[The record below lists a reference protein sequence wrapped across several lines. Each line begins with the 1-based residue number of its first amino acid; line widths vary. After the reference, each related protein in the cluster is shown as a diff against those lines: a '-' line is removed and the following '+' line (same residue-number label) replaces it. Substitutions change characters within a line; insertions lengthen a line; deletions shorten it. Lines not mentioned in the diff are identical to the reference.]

1 MSSVLHLKS
10 HHQEMEKMAEQESP
24 EYTFSHKHRKI
35 TITYTEIIDK
45 TT

>member
-1 MSSVLHLKS
+1 
-10 HHQEMEKMAEQESP
+10 MEKMAEQESP

-45 TT
+45 TTWRLGEKISHN